1 MTNQILLIRKEKA
14 KMDKKA
20 AKEQKK
26 ADAKAAKEAK
36 KVAKAE
42 KAAAKKE
49 AKAAKKHEKEVK
61 KMGHSGVRERKAT
74 VVPVYSIEHTG
85 GAFEDR
91 KNHVA
96 NGAGAGRPPPSL
108 SCELQHWSRVE
119 SAADFVIRGWREFF
133 QHMNFFHTGFDDFAD
148 EYVDRWTDRRAAS
161 AFAQILRDEQTLVDR
176 GGGRVMDDDR
186 LRWQRELDEE

>member
-85 GAFEDR
+85 GAFEDP
-91 KNHVA
+91 VA
-96 NGAGAGRPPPSL
+96 ETAR
-108 SCELQHWSRVE
+108 
-119 SAADFVIRGWREFF
+119 
-133 QHMNFFHTGFDDFAD
+133 
-148 EYVDRWTDRRAAS
+148 
-161 AFAQILRDEQTLVDR
+161 
-176 GGGRVMDDDR
+176 
-186 LRWQRELDEE
+186 